1 VNKQKNLFLLKE
13 KRRLKRVP
21 KKKKKLSQDII
32 DHWPE
37 IFKDIEIKA
46 VPIEYIKSINI
57 HFTDG
62 KIWEIDIDRRHTRS
76 EEGSRALEDSLEDLF
91 EEYEDVIDGVDFK
104 LDTEKVKLDIQSR
117 TKSFLKK
124 RR

>member
-1 VNKQKNLFLLKE
+1 MNKQKNLFLLKE

-62 KIWEIDIDRRHTRS
+62 KIWEIDIDRHHTRS

-104 LDTEKVKLDIQSR
+104 LDTAKVKLDIQSR